1 MKKLKKLLA
10 FVIAVVTAAG
20 LFACGDASSSGSP
33 EYDDGV
39 AIADLSGNERVVKIL
54 CDESLN
60 IGAGYSDV
68 VLKNRSA
75 ILSKTDTSDV
85 GKTSYRFTKAVHNY
99 NVKNNGIRLNYLDWG
114 WDYELTQKLTNAF
127 MSGGKGESPD
137 VIVGESQMIGY
148 MEQGLLQPFPEEL
161 ASFIREKML
170 PATYKALEKDGKIY
184 GVAANPSCLQLVYN
198 KSILRACGV
207 SETIIENGISTW
219 DEFVSV
225 CQTVKTNGKG
235 KYYAGGIYSGSSTG
249 GYMRIAPFMIQA
261 GGGYTD
267 EDGKPAFYSEG
278 NVKALELLRKIGA
291 CNPTGGLSSSSEAT
305 MINQFTR
312 GRYAFMVDGSWRV
325 KMCEEAGLDVGYC
338 KLPSPDGKTDVTL
351 AVGLG
356 YLAVPNYVS
365 DSTDAFAVIKSYI
378 SDEAQSVLADADLR
392 PVARLDIGSAAD
404 YKDRAPK
411 QYDAFNILKNSELYI
426 LPSFG
431 TDEAK
436 IWQAFGEALV
446 KTTTTDTPVTDLLT
460 AAQAAVSGLI

>member
-1 MKKLKKLLA
+1 MKKLLTLALAAVLA
-10 FVIAVVTAAG
+10 FG
-20 LFACGDASSSGSP
+20 LFACGTTNDSSSVDF
-33 EYDDGV
+33 DDGTP
-39 AIADLSGNERVVKIL
+39 IEDLRGNERVVRIL
-54 CDESLN
+54 CDDALN

-75 ILSKTDTSDV
+75 ILSKSDSGDV

-99 NVKNNGIRLNYLDWG
+99 NVVNNGIRLNYLDWG

-127 MSGGKGESPD
+127 MSGGKGESPE
-137 VIVGESQMIGY
+137 VILGESQMIGY
-148 MEQGLLQPFPEEL
+148 MEQGLLKPFPDEL
-161 ASFIREKML
+161 AAFVREKML

-184 GVAANPSCLQLVYN
+184 GVAANPSCLQLIYN
-198 KSILRACGV
+198 KAVLRACGV
-207 SETIIENGISTW
+207 SETIIENGVSTW
-219 DEFVSV
+219 DEFISV
-225 CQTVKTNGKG
+225 CQTVKANGKG
-235 KYYAGGIYSGSSTG
+235 RYYAGGIYSGSSTG

-267 EDGKPAFYSEG
+267 ADGKPYFDSEG
-278 NVKALELLRKIGA
+278 NVRALEMLRQIGA

-325 KMCEEAGLDVGYC
+325 KMSNETGLDVGYC

-365 DSTDAFAVIKSYI
+365 DPTDAFAVIKSYI
-378 SDEAQSVLADADLR
+378 SDEAQSVLVDADLR
-392 PVARLDIGSAAD
+392 PVARLDMGNAED
-404 YKDRAPK
+404 YKDRAPT
-411 QYDAFNILKNSELYI
+411 QYEAFNILKNSQLYI

-431 TDEAK
+431 TNEAK

-446 KTTTTDTPVTDLLT
+446 KTTTTNESILSLLT
-460 AAQAAVSGLI
+460 AAQQAVQGVS

>member
-1 MKKLKKLLA
+1 MKKLLTLALAAVLA
-10 FVIAVVTAAG
+10 FG
-20 LFACGDASSSGSP
+20 LFACGTTNDSSSVDF
-33 EYDDGV
+33 DDGTP
-39 AIADLSGNERVVKIL
+39 IEDLRGNERVVRIL
-54 CDESLN
+54 CDDSLN

-75 ILSKTDTSDV
+75 ILSKSDSGDV

-99 NVKNNGIRLNYLDWG
+99 NVVNNGIRLNYLDWG

-127 MSGGKGESPD
+127 MSGGKGESPE
-137 VIVGESQMIGY
+137 VILGESQMIGY
-148 MEQGLLQPFPEEL
+148 MEQGLLKPFSDEL
-161 ASFIREKML
+161 AAFVREKML

-184 GVAANPSCLQLVYN
+184 GVAANPSCLQLIYN
-198 KSILRACGV
+198 KAVLRACGV
-207 SETIIENGISTW
+207 SETVIENGVSTW
-219 DEFVSV
+219 DEFISV
-225 CQTVKTNGKG
+225 CQTVKANGKG
-235 KYYAGGIYSGSSTG
+235 RYYAGGIYSGSSTG

-267 EDGKPAFYSEG
+267 ADGKPYFDSEG
-278 NVKALELLRKIGA
+278 NVRALEMLRRIGA

-325 KMCEEAGLDVGYC
+325 KMSNETGLDVGYC
-338 KLPSPDGKTDVTL
+338 KLPSPDGETDVTL

-365 DSTDAFAVIKSYI
+365 DPTDAFAVIKSYI

-392 PVARLDIGSAAD
+392 PVARLDIGSAED
-404 YKDRAPK
+404 YKDRAPT
-411 QYDAFNILKNSELYI
+411 QYEAFNILKNSQLYI

-431 TDEAK
+431 TNEAK

-446 KTTTTDTPVTDLLT
+446 KTTTTNESILSLLT
-460 AAQAAVSGLI
+460 AAQRAVQGVS

>member
-1 MKKLKKLLA
+1 MKKLLTLALAAVLA
-10 FVIAVVTAAG
+10 FG
-20 LFACGDASSSGSP
+20 LFACGTTNDSSSVDF
-33 EYDDGV
+33 DDGTP
-39 AIADLSGNERVVKIL
+39 IEDLRGNERVVRIL
-54 CDESLN
+54 CDDALN

-75 ILSKTDTSDV
+75 ILSKSDSGDV

-99 NVKNNGIRLNYLDWG
+99 NVVNNGIRLNYLDWG

-127 MSGGKGESPD
+127 MSGGKGESPE
-137 VIVGESQMIGY
+137 VILGESQMIGY
-148 MEQGLLQPFPEEL
+148 MEQGLLKPFPDEL
-161 ASFIREKML
+161 AAFVREKML
-170 PATYKALEKDGKIY
+170 PATFKALEKDGKIY
-184 GVAANPSCLQLVYN
+184 GVAANPSCLQLIYN
-198 KSILRACGV
+198 KAVLRACGV
-207 SETIIENGISTW
+207 SETIIENGVSTW
-219 DEFVSV
+219 DEFISV
-225 CQTVKTNGKG
+225 CQTVKANGKG
-235 KYYAGGIYSGSSTG
+235 RYYAGGIYSGSSTG

-267 EDGKPAFYSEG
+267 ADGKPYFDSEG
-278 NVKALELLRKIGA
+278 NVRALEMLRQIGA

-325 KMCEEAGLDVGYC
+325 KMSNETGLDVGYC
-338 KLPSPDGKTDVTL
+338 KLPSPDGETDVTL

-365 DSTDAFAVIKSYI
+365 DPTDAFAVIKSYI

-392 PVARLDIGSAAD
+392 PVARLDIGSAED
-404 YKDRAPK
+404 YKDRAPT
-411 QYDAFNILKNSELYI
+411 QYEAFNILKNSQLYI

-431 TDEAK
+431 TNEAK

-446 KTTTTDTPVTDLLT
+446 KTTTTNESILSLLT
-460 AAQAAVSGLI
+460 AAQQAVQGVS

>member
-1 MKKLKKLLA
+1 MKKLLTLALAAVLA
-10 FVIAVVTAAG
+10 FG
-20 LFACGDASSSGSP
+20 LFACGTTNDSSSV
-33 EYDDGV
+33 DFNDGTP
-39 AIADLSGNERVVKIL
+39 IEDLRGNERVVRIL
-54 CDESLN
+54 CDDALN

-75 ILSKTDTSDV
+75 ILSKSDSGDV

-99 NVKNNGIRLNYLDWG
+99 NVVNNGIRLKYLDWG

-127 MSGGKGESPD
+127 MSGGKGESPE
-137 VIVGESQMIGY
+137 VIIGESQMIGY
-148 MEQGLLQPFPEEL
+148 MEQGLLKPFPDEL
-161 ASFIREKML
+161 AAFVREKML

-184 GVAANPSCLQLVYN
+184 GVAASPSYLQLIYN
-198 KSILRACGV
+198 KAVLRACGV
-207 SETIIENGISTW
+207 SETVIENGVSTW
-219 DEFVSV
+219 DEFISV
-225 CQTVKTNGKG
+225 CQTVKANGKG
-235 KYYAGGIYSGSSTG
+235 RYYAGGIYSGSSTG

-267 EDGKPAFYSEG
+267 ADGKPYFDSEG
-278 NVKALELLRKIGA
+278 NVRALEMLRQIGA

-325 KMCEEAGLDVGYC
+325 KMSNETGLDVGYC

-365 DSTDAFAVIKSYI
+365 DPTDAFAVIKSYI
-378 SDEAQSVLADADLR
+378 SDEAQSVLVDADLR
-392 PVARLDIGSAAD
+392 PVARLDMGNAED
-404 YKDRAPK
+404 YKDRAPT
-411 QYDAFNILKNSELYI
+411 QYEAFNILKNSQLYI

-431 TDEAK
+431 TNEAK

-446 KTTTTDTPVTDLLT
+446 KTTTTNESILSLLT
-460 AAQAAVSGLI
+460 AAQQAVQGVS

>member
-1 MKKLKKLLA
+1 MKKLLTLALAAVLA
-10 FVIAVVTAAG
+10 FG
-20 LFACGDASSSGSP
+20 LFACGTTNDSSSVDF
-33 EYDDGV
+33 DDGTP
-39 AIADLSGNERVVKIL
+39 IEDLRGNERVVRIL
-54 CDESLN
+54 CDDSLN

-75 ILSKTDTSDV
+75 ILSKSDSGDV

-99 NVKNNGIRLNYLDWG
+99 NVVNNGIRLNYLDWG

-127 MSGGKGESPD
+127 MSGGKGESPE
-137 VIVGESQMIGY
+137 VILGESQMIGY
-148 MEQGLLQPFPEEL
+148 MEQGLLKPFPDEL
-161 ASFIREKML
+161 AAFVREKML

-184 GVAANPSCLQLVYN
+184 GVAANPSCLQLIYN
-198 KSILRACGV
+198 KAVLRACGV
-207 SETIIENGISTW
+207 SETVIENGVSTW
-219 DEFVSV
+219 DEFISV
-225 CQTVKTNGKG
+225 CQTVKANGKG
-235 KYYAGGIYSGSSTG
+235 RYYAGGIYSGSSTG

-267 EDGKPAFYSEG
+267 ADGKPYFDSEG
-278 NVKALELLRKIGA
+278 NVRALEMLRQIGA

-325 KMCEEAGLDVGYC
+325 KMSNETGLDVGYC
-338 KLPSPDGKTDVTL
+338 KLPSPDGETDVTL

-365 DSTDAFAVIKSYI
+365 DPTDAFAVIKSYI

-392 PVARLDIGSAAD
+392 PVARLDIGNAED
-404 YKDRAPK
+404 YKDRAPT
-411 QYDAFNILKNSELYI
+411 QYEAFNILKNSQLYI

-431 TDEAK
+431 TNEAK

-446 KTTTTDTPVTDLLT
+446 KTTTTSESILSLLT
-460 AAQAAVSGLI
+460 AAQQAVQGIS

>member
-1 MKKLKKLLA
+1 MKKLLTLALAAVLA
-10 FVIAVVTAAG
+10 FG
-20 LFACGDASSSGSP
+20 LFACGTTNDSSSVDF
-33 EYDDGV
+33 DDGTP
-39 AIADLSGNERVVKIL
+39 IEDLRGNERVVRIL
-54 CDESLN
+54 CDDSLN

-75 ILSKTDTSDV
+75 ILSKSDSGDV

-99 NVKNNGIRLNYLDWG
+99 NVVNNGIRLNYLDWG

-127 MSGGKGESPD
+127 MSGGKGESPE
-137 VIVGESQMIGY
+137 VILGESQMIGY
-148 MEQGLLQPFPEEL
+148 MEQGLLKPFPDEL
-161 ASFIREKML
+161 AAFVREKML

-184 GVAANPSCLQLVYN
+184 GVAANPSCLQLIYN
-198 KSILRACGV
+198 KAVLRACGV
-207 SETIIENGISTW
+207 SETVIENGVSTW
-219 DEFVSV
+219 DEFISV
-225 CQTVKTNGKG
+225 CQTVKANGKG
-235 KYYAGGIYSGSSTG
+235 RYYAGGIYSGSSTG

-267 EDGKPAFYSEG
+267 ADGKPYFDSEG
-278 NVKALELLRKIGA
+278 NVRALEMLRQIGA

-325 KMCEEAGLDVGYC
+325 KMSDETGLDVGYC
-338 KLPSPDGKTDVTL
+338 KLPSPDGETDVTL

-356 YLAVPNYVS
+356 YLAVPDYVS
-365 DSTDAFAVIKSYI
+365 DPTDAFAVIKSYI

-392 PVARLDIGSAAD
+392 PVARLDIGSAED
-404 YKDRAPK
+404 YKDRAPT
-411 QYDAFNILKNSELYI
+411 QYEAFNILKNSQLYI

-431 TDEAK
+431 TNEAK

-446 KTTTTDTPVTDLLT
+446 KTTTTNESILSLLT
-460 AAQAAVSGLI
+460 SAQQAVQGIS

>member
-1 MKKLKKLLA
+1 MKKLLTLALAAVLA
-10 FVIAVVTAAG
+10 FG
-20 LFACGDASSSGSP
+20 LFACGTTNDSSSVDF
-33 EYDDGV
+33 DDGTP
-39 AIADLSGNERVVKIL
+39 IEDLRGNERVVRIL
-54 CDESLN
+54 CDDALN

-75 ILSKTDTSDV
+75 ILSKSDSGDV

-99 NVKNNGIRLNYLDWG
+99 NVVNNGIRLNYLDWG

-127 MSGGKGESPD
+127 MSGGKGESPE
-137 VIVGESQMIGY
+137 VILGESQMIGY
-148 MEQGLLQPFPEEL
+148 MEQGLLKPFPDEL
-161 ASFIREKML
+161 AAFVREKML

-184 GVAANPSCLQLVYN
+184 GVAANPSCLQLIYN
-198 KSILRACGV
+198 KAVLRACGV
-207 SETIIENGISTW
+207 SETIIENGVSTW
-219 DEFVSV
+219 DEFISV
-225 CQTVKTNGKG
+225 CQTVKANGKG
-235 KYYAGGIYSGSSTG
+235 RYYAGGIYSGSSTG

-267 EDGKPAFYSEG
+267 ADGKPYFDSEG
-278 NVKALELLRKIGA
+278 NVRALEMLRQIGA

-325 KMCEEAGLDVGYC
+325 KMSNETGLDVGYC

-365 DSTDAFAVIKSYI
+365 DPTDAFAVIKSYI

-392 PVARLDIGSAAD
+392 PVARLDIGSAED
-404 YKDRAPK
+404 YKDRAPT
-411 QYDAFNILKNSELYI
+411 QYEAFNILKNSQLYI

-431 TDEAK
+431 TNEAK

-446 KTTTTDTPVTDLLT
+446 KTTTTNESILSLLT
-460 AAQAAVSGLI
+460 AAQQAVQGVS

>member
-1 MKKLKKLLA
+1 MKKLLTLALAAVLA
-10 FVIAVVTAAG
+10 FG
-20 LFACGDASSSGSP
+20 LFACGTTNDSSSVDF
-33 EYDDGV
+33 DDGTP
-39 AIADLSGNERVVKIL
+39 IEDLRGNERVVRIL
-54 CDESLN
+54 CDDSLN

-75 ILSKTDTSDV
+75 ILSKSDSGDV

-99 NVKNNGIRLNYLDWG
+99 NVVNNGIRLNYLDWG

-127 MSGGKGESPD
+127 MSGGKGESPE
-137 VIVGESQMIGY
+137 VILGESQMIGY
-148 MEQGLLQPFPEEL
+148 MEQGLLKPFPDEL
-161 ASFIREKML
+161 AAFVREKML

-184 GVAANPSCLQLVYN
+184 GVAANPSCLQLIYN
-198 KSILRACGV
+198 KAVLRACGV
-207 SETIIENGISTW
+207 PETVIENGVSTW
-219 DEFVSV
+219 DEFISV
-225 CQTVKTNGKG
+225 CQTVKANGKG
-235 KYYAGGIYSGSSTG
+235 RYYAGGIYSGSSTG

-267 EDGKPAFYSEG
+267 ADGKPYFDSEG
-278 NVKALELLRKIGA
+278 NVRALEMLRQIGA

-325 KMCEEAGLDVGYC
+325 KMSNETGLDVGYC
-338 KLPSPDGKTDVTL
+338 KLPSPDGETDVTL

-365 DSTDAFAVIKSYI
+365 DPTDAFAVIKSYI

-392 PVARLDIGSAAD
+392 PVARLDIGSAED
-404 YKDRAPK
+404 YKDRAPT
-411 QYDAFNILKNSELYI
+411 QYEAFNILKNSQLYI

-431 TDEAK
+431 TNEAK

-446 KTTTTDTPVTDLLT
+446 KTTTTNESILSLLT
-460 AAQAAVSGLI
+460 AAQQAVQGIS

>member
-1 MKKLKKLLA
+1 MKKLLTLALAAVLA
-10 FVIAVVTAAG
+10 FG
-20 LFACGDASSSGSP
+20 LFACGTTNDSSSVDF
-33 EYDDGV
+33 DDGTP
-39 AIADLSGNERVVKIL
+39 IEDLRGNERVVRIL
-54 CDESLN
+54 CDDSLN

-75 ILSKTDTSDV
+75 ILSKSDSGDV

-99 NVKNNGIRLNYLDWG
+99 NIVNNGIRLNYLDWG

-127 MSGGKGESPD
+127 MSGGKGESPE
-137 VIVGESQMIGY
+137 VILGESQMIGY
-148 MEQGLLQPFPEEL
+148 MEQGLLKPFPDEL
-161 ASFIREKML
+161 AAFVREKML

-184 GVAANPSCLQLVYN
+184 GVAANPSCLQLIYN
-198 KSILRACGV
+198 KAVLRACGV
-207 SETIIENGISTW
+207 SETVIENGVSTW
-219 DEFVSV
+219 DEFISV
-225 CQTVKTNGKG
+225 CQTVKANGKG
-235 KYYAGGIYSGSSTG
+235 RYYAGGIYSGSSTG

-267 EDGKPAFYSEG
+267 ADGKPYFDSEG
-278 NVKALELLRKIGA
+278 NVRALEMLRQIGA

-325 KMCEEAGLDVGYC
+325 KMSDETGLDVGYC
-338 KLPSPDGKTDVTL
+338 KLPSPDGETDVTL

-356 YLAVPNYVS
+356 YLAVPDYVS
-365 DSTDAFAVIKSYI
+365 DPTDAFAVIKSYI

-392 PVARLDIGSAAD
+392 PVARLDIGSAED
-404 YKDRAPK
+404 YKDRAPT
-411 QYDAFNILKNSELYI
+411 QYEAFNILKNSQLYI

-431 TDEAK
+431 TNEAK

-446 KTTTTDTPVTDLLT
+446 KTTTTNESILSLLT
-460 AAQAAVSGLI
+460 AAQQAVQGVS

>member
-1 MKKLKKLLA
+1 MKKLLTLALAAVLA
-10 FVIAVVTAAG
+10 FG
-20 LFACGDASSSGSP
+20 LFACGTTNDSSSVDF
-33 EYDDGV
+33 DDGTP
-39 AIADLSGNERVVKIL
+39 IEDLRGNERVVRIL
-54 CDESLN
+54 CDDSLN

-75 ILSKTDTSDV
+75 ILSKSDSGDV

-99 NVKNNGIRLNYLDWG
+99 NVVNNGIRLNYLDWG

-127 MSGGKGESPD
+127 MSGGKGESPE
-137 VIVGESQMIGY
+137 VILGESQMIGY
-148 MEQGLLQPFPEEL
+148 MEQGLLKPFPDEL
-161 ASFIREKML
+161 AAFVREKML

-184 GVAANPSCLQLVYN
+184 GVAANPSCLQLIYN
-198 KSILRACGV
+198 KAVLRACGV
-207 SETIIENGISTW
+207 SETIIENGVSTW
-219 DEFVSV
+219 DEFISV
-225 CQTVKTNGKG
+225 CQTVKANGKG
-235 KYYAGGIYSGSSTG
+235 RYYAGGIYSGSSTG

-267 EDGKPAFYSEG
+267 ADGKPYFDSEG
-278 NVKALELLRKIGA
+278 NVRALEMLRQIGA

-325 KMCEEAGLDVGYC
+325 KMSNETGLDVGYC
-338 KLPSPDGKTDVTL
+338 KLPSPDGETDVTL

-365 DSTDAFAVIKSYI
+365 DQTDAFAVIKSYI

-392 PVARLDIGSAAD
+392 PVARLDIGSAED
-404 YKDRAPK
+404 YKDRAPT
-411 QYDAFNILKNSELYI
+411 QYEAFNILKNSQLYI

-431 TDEAK
+431 TNEAK

-446 KTTTTDTPVTDLLT
+446 KTTTTNESILSLLT
-460 AAQAAVSGLI
+460 AAQQAVQGVS

>member
-1 MKKLKKLLA
+1 MKKLLTLALAAVLA
-10 FVIAVVTAAG
+10 FG
-20 LFACGDASSSGSP
+20 LFACGTTNDSSSVDF
-33 EYDDGV
+33 DDGTP
-39 AIADLSGNERVVKIL
+39 IEDLRGNERVVRIL
-54 CDESLN
+54 CDDSLN

-75 ILSKTDTSDV
+75 ILSKSDSGDV

-99 NVKNNGIRLNYLDWG
+99 NVVNNGIRLNYLDWG

-127 MSGGKGESPD
+127 MSGGKGESPE
-137 VIVGESQMIGY
+137 VILGESQMIGY
-148 MEQGLLQPFPEEL
+148 MEQGLLKPFPDDL
-161 ASFIREKML
+161 AAFVREKML

-184 GVAANPSCLQLVYN
+184 GVAANPSCLQLIYN
-198 KSILRACGV
+198 KAVLRACGV
-207 SETIIENGISTW
+207 SETVIENGVSTW
-219 DEFVSV
+219 DEFISV
-225 CQTVKTNGKG
+225 CQTVKANGKG
-235 KYYAGGIYSGSSTG
+235 RYYAGGIYSGSSTG

-267 EDGKPAFYSEG
+267 ADGKPYFDSEG
-278 NVKALELLRKIGA
+278 NVRALEMLRQIGA

-325 KMCEEAGLDVGYC
+325 KMSDETGLDVGYC
-338 KLPSPDGKTDVTL
+338 KLPSPDGETDVTL

-356 YLAVPNYVS
+356 YLAVPDYVS
-365 DSTDAFAVIKSYI
+365 DPTDAFAVIKSYI

-392 PVARLDIGSAAD
+392 PVARLDIGSAED
-404 YKDRAPK
+404 YKDRAPT
-411 QYDAFNILKNSELYI
+411 QYEAFNILKNSQLYI

-431 TDEAK
+431 TNEAK

-446 KTTTTDTPVTDLLT
+446 KTTTTNESILSLLT
-460 AAQAAVSGLI
+460 AAQQAVQGIS

>member
-1 MKKLKKLLA
+1 MKKLLTLALAAVLA
-10 FVIAVVTAAG
+10 FG
-20 LFACGDASSSGSP
+20 LFACGTTNDSSSVDF
-33 EYDDGV
+33 DDGTP
-39 AIADLSGNERVVKIL
+39 IEDLRGNERVVRIL
-54 CDESLN
+54 CDDSLN
-60 IGAGYSDV
+60 IGAGYSDI

-75 ILSKTDTSDV
+75 ILSKSDSGDV

-99 NVKNNGIRLNYLDWG
+99 NVVNNGIRLNYLDWG

-127 MSGGKGESPD
+127 MSGGKGESPE
-137 VIVGESQMIGY
+137 VILGESQMIGY
-148 MEQGLLQPFPEEL
+148 MEQGLLKPCPDEL
-161 ASFIREKML
+161 AAFVREKML

-184 GVAANPSCLQLVYN
+184 GVAANPSCLQLIYN
-198 KSILRACGV
+198 KAVLRACGV
-207 SETIIENGISTW
+207 SETIIENGVSTW
-219 DEFVSV
+219 DEFISV
-225 CQTVKTNGKG
+225 CQTVKANGKG
-235 KYYAGGIYSGSSTG
+235 RYYAGGIYSGSSTG

-267 EDGKPAFYSEG
+267 ADGKPYFDSEG
-278 NVKALELLRKIGA
+278 NVRALEMLRQIGA

-325 KMCEEAGLDVGYC
+325 KMSNETGLDVGYC

-365 DSTDAFAVIKSYI
+365 DPTDAFAVIKSYI

-392 PVARLDIGSAAD
+392 PVARLDIGSAED
-404 YKDRAPK
+404 YKDRAPT
-411 QYDAFNILKNSELYI
+411 QYEAFNILKNSQLYI

-431 TDEAK
+431 TNEAK

-446 KTTTTDTPVTDLLT
+446 KTTTTNESILSLLT
-460 AAQAAVSGLI
+460 AAQQAVQGVS

>member
-1 MKKLKKLLA
+1 MKKLLTLALAAVLA
-10 FVIAVVTAAG
+10 FG
-20 LFACGDASSSGSP
+20 LFACGTTNDSSSVDF
-33 EYDDGV
+33 DDGTP
-39 AIADLSGNERVVKIL
+39 IEDLRGNERVVRIL
-54 CDESLN
+54 CDDSLN

-75 ILSKTDTSDV
+75 ILSKSDSGDV

-99 NVKNNGIRLNYLDWG
+99 NIVNNGIRLNYLDWG

-127 MSGGKGESPD
+127 MSGGKGESPE
-137 VIVGESQMIGY
+137 VILGESQMIGY
-148 MEQGLLQPFPEEL
+148 MEQGLLKPFPDEL
-161 ASFIREKML
+161 AAFVREKML

-184 GVAANPSCLQLVYN
+184 GVAANPSCLQLIYN
-198 KSILRACGV
+198 KAVLRACGV
-207 SETIIENGISTW
+207 SETVIENGVSTW
-219 DEFVSV
+219 DEFISV
-225 CQTVKTNGKG
+225 CQTVKANGKG
-235 KYYAGGIYSGSSTG
+235 RYYAGGIYSGSSTG

-267 EDGKPAFYSEG
+267 ADGKPYFDSEG
-278 NVKALELLRKIGA
+278 NVRALEMLRQIGA

-325 KMCEEAGLDVGYC
+325 KMSNETGLDVGYC
-338 KLPSPDGKTDVTL
+338 KLPSPDGETDVTL

-365 DSTDAFAVIKSYI
+365 DPTDAFAVIKSYI

-392 PVARLDIGSAAD
+392 PVARLDIGSAED
-404 YKDRAPK
+404 YKDRAPT
-411 QYDAFNILKNSELYI
+411 QYEAFNILKNSQLYI

-431 TDEAK
+431 TNEAK

-446 KTTTTDTPVTDLLT
+446 KTTTTNESVLSLLT
-460 AAQAAVSGLI
+460 AAQQSVQGIS

>member
-1 MKKLKKLLA
+1 MKKLLTLALSAVLA
-10 FVIAVVTAAG
+10 FG
-20 LFACGDASSSGSP
+20 LFACGTTNDSSSVDF
-33 EYDDGV
+33 DDGTP
-39 AIADLSGNERVVKIL
+39 IEDLRGNERVVRIL
-54 CDESLN
+54 CDDSLN

-75 ILSKTDTSDV
+75 ILSKSDSGDV

-99 NVKNNGIRLNYLDWG
+99 NVVNNGIRLNYLDWG

-127 MSGGKGESPD
+127 MSGGKGESPE
-137 VIVGESQMIGY
+137 VILCESQMIGY
-148 MEQGLLQPFPEEL
+148 MEQGLLKPFPDEL
-161 ASFIREKML
+161 AAFVREKML

-184 GVAANPSCLQLVYN
+184 GVAANPSCLQLIYN
-198 KSILRACGV
+198 KAVLRACGV
-207 SETIIENGISTW
+207 SETIIENGVSTW
-219 DEFVSV
+219 DEFISV
-225 CQTVKTNGKG
+225 CQTVKANGKG
-235 KYYAGGIYSGSSTG
+235 RYYAGGIYSGSSTG

-267 EDGKPAFYSEG
+267 ADGKPYFDSEG
-278 NVKALELLRKIGA
+278 NVRALEMLRQIGA

-325 KMCEEAGLDVGYC
+325 KMSNETGLDVGYC
-338 KLPSPDGKTDVTL
+338 KLPSPDGETDVTL

-365 DSTDAFAVIKSYI
+365 DPTDAFAVIKSYI

-392 PVARLDIGSAAD
+392 PVARLDIGSAED
-404 YKDRAPK
+404 YKDRAPT
-411 QYDAFNILKNSELYI
+411 QYEAFNILKNSQLYI

-431 TDEAK
+431 TNEAK

-446 KTTTTDTPVTDLLT
+446 KTTTTNESILSLLT
-460 AAQAAVSGLI
+460 AAQQAVQGVS

>member
-1 MKKLKKLLA
+1 MKKLLTLALAAVLA
-10 FVIAVVTAAG
+10 FG
-20 LFACGDASSSGSP
+20 LFACGTTNDSSSVDF
-33 EYDDGV
+33 DDGTP
-39 AIADLSGNERVVKIL
+39 IEDLRGNERVVRIL
-54 CDESLN
+54 CDDSLN

-75 ILSKTDTSDV
+75 ILSKSDSGDV

-99 NVKNNGIRLNYLDWG
+99 NVVNNGIRLNYLDWG

-127 MSGGKGESPD
+127 MSGGKGESPE
-137 VIVGESQMIGY
+137 VILGESQMIGY
-148 MEQGLLQPFPEEL
+148 MEQGLLKPFPDEL
-161 ASFIREKML
+161 AAFVREKML

-184 GVAANPSCLQLVYN
+184 GVAANPSCLQLIYN
-198 KSILRACGV
+198 KAVLRACGV
-207 SETIIENGISTW
+207 PETVIENGVSTW
-219 DEFVSV
+219 DEFISV
-225 CQTVKTNGKG
+225 CQTVKANGKG
-235 KYYAGGIYSGSSTG
+235 RYYAGGIYSGSSTG

-267 EDGKPAFYSEG
+267 ADGKPYFDSEG
-278 NVKALELLRKIGA
+278 NVRALEMLRQIGA

-325 KMCEEAGLDVGYC
+325 KMSNETGLDVGYC
-338 KLPSPDGKTDVTL
+338 KLPSPDGETDVTL

-365 DSTDAFAVIKSYI
+365 DPTDAFAVIKSYI

-392 PVARLDIGSAAD
+392 PVARLDIGSAED
-404 YKDRAPK
+404 YKDRAPT
-411 QYDAFNILKNSELYI
+411 QYEAFNILKNSQLYI

-431 TDEAK
+431 TNEAK

-446 KTTTTDTPVTDLLT
+446 KTTTTNESILSLLT
-460 AAQAAVSGLI
+460 AAQQVVQGIS

>member
-1 MKKLKKLLA
+1 MKKLLTLALAAVLA
-10 FVIAVVTAAG
+10 FG
-20 LFACGDASSSGSP
+20 LFACGTTNDSSSVDF
-33 EYDDGV
+33 DDGTP
-39 AIADLSGNERVVKIL
+39 IEDLRGNERVVRIL
-54 CDESLN
+54 CDDSLN

-75 ILSKTDTSDV
+75 ILSKSDLGDV

-99 NVKNNGIRLNYLDWG
+99 NVVNNGIRLNYLDWG

-127 MSGGKGESPD
+127 MSGGKGESPE
-137 VIVGESQMIGY
+137 VILGESQMIGY
-148 MEQGLLQPFPEEL
+148 MEQGLLKPFPDEL
-161 ASFIREKML
+161 AAFVREKML

-184 GVAANPSCLQLVYN
+184 GVAANPSCLQLIYN
-198 KSILRACGV
+198 KAVLRACGV
-207 SETIIENGISTW
+207 SETIIENGVSTW
-219 DEFVSV
+219 DEFISV
-225 CQTVKTNGKG
+225 CQTVKANGKG
-235 KYYAGGIYSGSSTG
+235 RYYAGGIYSGSSTG

-267 EDGKPAFYSEG
+267 ADGKPYFDSEG
-278 NVKALELLRKIGA
+278 NVRALEMLRQIGA

-312 GRYAFMVDGSWRV
+312 ARYAFMVDGSWRV
-325 KMCEEAGLDVGYC
+325 KMSNETGLDVGYC
-338 KLPSPDGKTDVTL
+338 KLPSPDGETDVTL

-365 DSTDAFAVIKSYI
+365 DPTDAFAVIKSYI

-392 PVARLDIGSAAD
+392 PVARLDIGSAED
-404 YKDRAPK
+404 YKDRAPT
-411 QYDAFNILKNSELYI
+411 QYEAFNILKNSQLYI

-431 TDEAK
+431 TNEAK

-446 KTTTTDTPVTDLLT
+446 KTTTTNESILSLLT
-460 AAQAAVSGLI
+460 AAQQAVQGVS

>member
-1 MKKLKKLLA
+1 MKKLLTLALAAVLA
-10 FVIAVVTAAG
+10 FG
-20 LFACGDASSSGSP
+20 LFACGTTNDSSSVDF
-33 EYDDGV
+33 DDGTP
-39 AIADLSGNERVVKIL
+39 IEDLRGNERVVRIL
-54 CDESLN
+54 CDDSLN

-75 ILSKTDTSDV
+75 ILSKSDSGDV

-99 NVKNNGIRLNYLDWG
+99 NVVNNGIRLNYLDWG

-127 MSGGKGESPD
+127 MSGGKGESPE
-137 VIVGESQMIGY
+137 VILGESQMIGY
-148 MEQGLLQPFPEEL
+148 MEQGLLKPFPDEL
-161 ASFIREKML
+161 AAFVREKML

-184 GVAANPSCLQLVYN
+184 GVAANPSCLQLIYN
-198 KSILRACGV
+198 KAVLRACGV
-207 SETIIENGISTW
+207 SETIIENGVSTW
-219 DEFVSV
+219 DEFISV
-225 CQTVKTNGKG
+225 CQMVKANGKG
-235 KYYAGGIYSGSSTG
+235 RYYAGGIYSGSSTG

-267 EDGKPAFYSEG
+267 ADGKPYFDSEG
-278 NVKALELLRKIGA
+278 NVRALEMLRQIGA

-325 KMCEEAGLDVGYC
+325 KMSNETGLDVGYC

-365 DSTDAFAVIKSYI
+365 DPTDAFAVIKSYI

-392 PVARLDIGSAAD
+392 PVARLDIGSAED
-404 YKDRAPK
+404 YKDRAPT
-411 QYDAFNILKNSELYI
+411 QYEAFNILKNSQLYI

-431 TDEAK
+431 TNEAK

-446 KTTTTDTPVTDLLT
+446 KTTTTNESILSLLT
-460 AAQAAVSGLI
+460 AAQQAVQGVS

>member
-1 MKKLKKLLA
+1 MKKLLTLALAAVLA
-10 FVIAVVTAAG
+10 FG
-20 LFACGDASSSGSP
+20 LFACGTTNDSSSVDF
-33 EYDDGV
+33 DDGTP
-39 AIADLSGNERVVKIL
+39 IEDLRGNERVVRIL
-54 CDESLN
+54 CDDSLN

-75 ILSKTDTSDV
+75 ILSKSDSGDV

-99 NVKNNGIRLNYLDWG
+99 NVVNNGIRLNYLDWG

-127 MSGGKGESPD
+127 MSGGKGESPE
-137 VIVGESQMIGY
+137 VILGESQMIGY
-148 MEQGLLQPFPEEL
+148 MEQGLLKPFPDEL
-161 ASFIREKML
+161 AAFVREKML

-184 GVAANPSCLQLVYN
+184 GVAANPSCLQLIYN
-198 KSILRACGV
+198 KAVLRACGV
-207 SETIIENGISTW
+207 SETVIENGVSTW
-219 DEFVSV
+219 DEFISV
-225 CQTVKTNGKG
+225 CQTVKANGKG
-235 KYYAGGIYSGSSTG
+235 RYYAGGIYSGSSTG

-267 EDGKPAFYSEG
+267 ADGKPYFDSEG
-278 NVKALELLRKIGA
+278 NVRALEMLRQIGA

-325 KMCEEAGLDVGYC
+325 KMSNETGLDVGYC

-365 DSTDAFAVIKSYI
+365 DPTDAFAVIKSYI

-392 PVARLDIGSAAD
+392 PVARLDIGSTED
-404 YKDRAPK
+404 YKDRAPT
-411 QYDAFNILKNSELYI
+411 QYEAFNILKNSQLYI

-431 TDEAK
+431 TNEAK

-446 KTTTTDTPVTDLLT
+446 KTTTTNESISSLLT
-460 AAQAAVSGLI
+460 AAQQAVQGVS

>member
-1 MKKLKKLLA
+1 MKKLLTLALAAVLA
-10 FVIAVVTAAG
+10 FG
-20 LFACGDASSSGSP
+20 LFACGTTNDSSSVDF
-33 EYDDGV
+33 DDGTP
-39 AIADLSGNERVVKIL
+39 IEDLRGNERVVRIL
-54 CDESLN
+54 CDDSLN

-75 ILSKTDTSDV
+75 ILSKSDSGDV

-99 NVKNNGIRLNYLDWG
+99 NVVNNGIRLNYLDWG
-114 WDYELTQKLTNAF
+114 WDYELTQKLTNTF
-127 MSGGKGESPD
+127 MSGGKGESPE
-137 VIVGESQMIGY
+137 VILGESQMIGY
-148 MEQGLLQPFPEEL
+148 MEQGLLKPFPDEL
-161 ASFIREKML
+161 AAFVREKML

-184 GVAANPSCLQLVYN
+184 GVAANPSCLQLIYN
-198 KSILRACGV
+198 KAVLRACGV
-207 SETIIENGISTW
+207 SETVIENGVSTW
-219 DEFVSV
+219 DEFISV
-225 CQTVKTNGKG
+225 CQTVKANGKG
-235 KYYAGGIYSGSSTG
+235 RYYAGGIYSGSSTG

-267 EDGKPAFYSEG
+267 ADGKPYFDSEG
-278 NVKALELLRKIGA
+278 NVRALEMLRQIGA

-325 KMCEEAGLDVGYC
+325 KMSDETGLDVGYC
-338 KLPSPDGKTDVTL
+338 KLPSPDGETDVTL

-365 DSTDAFAVIKSYI
+365 DPTDAFAVIKSYI

-392 PVARLDIGSAAD
+392 PVARLDIGSAED
-404 YKDRAPK
+404 YKDRAPT
-411 QYDAFNILKNSELYI
+411 QYEAFNILKNSQLYI

-431 TDEAK
+431 TNEAK

-446 KTTTTDTPVTDLLT
+446 KTTTTNESILSLLT
-460 AAQAAVSGLI
+460 AAQQAVQGIS

>member
-1 MKKLKKLLA
+1 MKKLLTLALSAVLA
-10 FVIAVVTAAG
+10 FG
-20 LFACGDASSSGSP
+20 LFACGTTNDSSSVDF
-33 EYDDGV
+33 DDGTP
-39 AIADLSGNERVVKIL
+39 IEDLRGNERVVRIL
-54 CDESLN
+54 CDDSLN

-75 ILSKTDTSDV
+75 ILSKSDSGDV

-99 NVKNNGIRLNYLDWG
+99 NVVNNGIRLNYLDWG

-127 MSGGKGESPD
+127 MSGGKGESPE
-137 VIVGESQMIGY
+137 VILGESQMIGY
-148 MEQGLLQPFPEEL
+148 MEQGLLKPFPDEL
-161 ASFIREKML
+161 AAFVREKML

-184 GVAANPSCLQLVYN
+184 GVAANPSCLQLIYN
-198 KSILRACGV
+198 KAVLRACGV
-207 SETIIENGISTW
+207 SETVIENGVSTW
-219 DEFVSV
+219 DEFISV
-225 CQTVKTNGKG
+225 CQTVKANGKG
-235 KYYAGGIYSGSSTG
+235 RYYAGGIYSGSSTG

-267 EDGKPAFYSEG
+267 ADGKPYFDSEG
-278 NVKALELLRKIGA
+278 NVRALEMLRQIGA

-325 KMCEEAGLDVGYC
+325 KMSNETGLDVGYC
-338 KLPSPDGKTDVTL
+338 KLPSPDGETDVTL

-365 DSTDAFAVIKSYI
+365 DPTDAFAVIKSYI

-392 PVARLDIGSAAD
+392 PVARLDIGSAED
-404 YKDRAPK
+404 YKDRAPT
-411 QYDAFNILKNSELYI
+411 QYEAFNILKNSQLYI

-431 TDEAK
+431 TNEAK

-446 KTTTTDTPVTDLLT
+446 KTTTTNESILSLLT
-460 AAQAAVSGLI
+460 AAQQAVQGVS

>member
-1 MKKLKKLLA
+1 MKKLLTLALAAVLA
-10 FVIAVVTAAG
+10 FG
-20 LFACGDASSSGSP
+20 LCACGTTNDSSSVDF
-33 EYDDGV
+33 DDGTP
-39 AIADLSGNERVVKIL
+39 IEDLRGNERVVRIL
-54 CDESLN
+54 CDDSLN

-75 ILSKTDTSDV
+75 ILSKSDSGDV

-99 NVKNNGIRLNYLDWG
+99 NVVNNGIRLNYLDWG

-127 MSGGKGESPD
+127 MSGGKGESPE
-137 VIVGESQMIGY
+137 VILGESQMIGY
-148 MEQGLLQPFPEEL
+148 MEQGLLKPFPDEL
-161 ASFIREKML
+161 AAFVREKML

-184 GVAANPSCLQLVYN
+184 GVAANPSCLQLIYN
-198 KSILRACGV
+198 KAVLRACGV
-207 SETIIENGISTW
+207 SETVIENGVSTW
-219 DEFVSV
+219 DEFISV
-225 CQTVKTNGKG
+225 CQTVKANGKG
-235 KYYAGGIYSGSSTG
+235 RYYAGGIYSGSSTG

-267 EDGKPAFYSEG
+267 ADGKPYFDSEG
-278 NVKALELLRKIGA
+278 NVRALEMLRQIGA

-325 KMCEEAGLDVGYC
+325 KMSNETGLDVGYC
-338 KLPSPDGKTDVTL
+338 KLPSPDGETDVTL

-356 YLAVPNYVS
+356 YLAVPDYVS
-365 DSTDAFAVIKSYI
+365 DPTDAFAVIKSYI

-392 PVARLDIGSAAD
+392 PVARLDIGSAED
-404 YKDRAPK
+404 YKDRAPT
-411 QYDAFNILKNSELYI
+411 QYEAFNILKNSQLYI

-431 TDEAK
+431 TNEAK

-446 KTTTTDTPVTDLLT
+446 KTTTTNESILSLLT
-460 AAQAAVSGLI
+460 AAQQAVQGIS